1 MHLAGPTFESFGK
14 KPRFYPSHTYLVEN
28 AISSNALGWVA
39 QNPGFTR
46 SLYSQNPGSSRVTSD
61 PETDQSHGTPVR
73 PEM

>member
-1 MHLAGPTFESFGK
+1 MHVAGPTFESFGK

-46 SLYSQNPGSSRVTSD
+46 SLYSQNPCSSRVTD
-61 PETDQSHGTPVR
+61 KREVIPR
-73 PEM
+73 